1 MQEKKKVGGKKK
13 AEQKIQKVKS
23 VRRKRNGPKNH
34 ELQAFCRAVNVSA
47 RPELTRGLL
56 SERVYEQIRDTF
68 EPDKTR
74 NGKKVKHFRLY
85 RATR

>member
-13 AEQKIQKVKS
+13 TEKIQKAKS

-34 ELQAFCRAVNVSA
+34 GLQAFCRAVNTSA
-47 RPELTRGLL
+47 RPDLTRGLL

>member
-13 AEQKIQKVKS
+13 TEKIQKAKS

-47 RPELTRGLL
+47 RPDLTKALL
-56 SERVYEQIRDTF
+56 SERVYVEEKHPNFPNQTF
-68 EPDKTR
+68 
-74 NGKKVKHFRLY
+74 KKVVKHFRLY

>member
-13 AEQKIQKVKS
+13 KTEKIQKAKS

-47 RPELTRGLL
+47 RPDLTRGLL
-56 SERVYEQIRDTF
+56 SERVYLTENHPNLPGQTF
-68 EPDKTR
+68 
-74 NGKKVKHFRLY
+74 KVRAPRSFKLY